1 MFTLAQSL
9 LLSFTFFR
17 ETNYSMWN
25 LQIYFMSESLKKLSL
40 QQTKKSLKI
49 VYIQLYTNWFIYE
62 FVINIYYFCYVD

>member
-49 VYIQLYTNWFIYE
+49 VYIQLYTNWFICE